1 MRRRTT
7 IRLPDG
13 TVRELRDGEIVPDG
27 AIMTVPIM
35 LKDGAADA
43 DADAFRD
50 EARAVIAHAAMVR
63 AIADGWK
70 DARDAEPPPA
80 DREEAYEAMKR
91 RIADAWMQPEPR
103 R

>member
-1 MRRRTT
+1 MRRRTM
-7 IRLPDG
+7 IRPRDG
-13 TVRELRDGEIVPDG
+13 TVRELRDGEVVPDG
-27 AIMTVPIM
+27 AVVTVPIM
-35 LKDGAADA
+35 LKD

-50 EARAVIAHAAMVR
+50 EARAVIAHAAMTK
-63 AIADGWK
+63 AIADAWK
-70 DARDAEPPPA
+70 SPQDRDAEPPPA